1 MGRQELN
8 LKKVNSLKGTGTE
21 TDQDDKP
28 YSSKEFI
35 DYIYLML
42 QIMVILVFF
51 CFITT
56 NNYLNAQTFDKET
69 EYPIGEKL
77 NELIDKTQTGP
88 YCSSYVE
95 CSSTSV
101 QKSDTVSNISWWFQT
116 TQETVYRT
124 LGYVMHYYLACL
136 QYLISH
142 PDGIPYTGYIS
153 FIRWIL
159 FGFITIFLIILILSF
174 MWVAFIPG
182 WFAGLF
188 AFMKLKINSLD
199 KTGLFFLSMF
209 LTFLFGWVSFFPV
222 ISDFVRFSYI
232 FSFKQ
237 IVSNSDNYGTE
248 FSKRIPMLI
257 IIFNIL
263 AVVFSWVQLPKS
275 TAGVITGLI
284 FVAMLFFKN
293 QSLKKNKE

>member
-1 MGRQELN
+1 MGRHEMN
-8 LKKVNSLKGTGTE
+8 LKHVNSLKGTGTG
-21 TDQDDKP
+21 TDQDEKP
-28 YSSKEFI
+28 YSSQPFL
-35 DYIYLML
+35 DYVYLMFEFM
-42 QIMVILVFF
+42 IVLVLF

-56 NNYLNAQTFDKET
+56 NNYLNAQTFDKAT

-77 NELIDKTQTGP
+77 SDLISKTKTSP
-88 YCSSYVE
+88 YCSSYAECNSISVE
-95 CSSTSV
+95 
-101 QKSDTVSNISWWFQT
+101 KSDTVSNFSWWFQT
-116 TQETVYRT
+116 TQETVYRI
-124 LGYVMHYYLACL
+124 LGFVMHYYLWCL
-136 QYLISH
+136 QYLISY
-142 PDGIPYTGYIS
+142 PDGIPCTGYIS

-182 WFAGLF
+182 WVAGLF

-209 LTFLFGWVSFFPV
+209 LTFLFGWVSAFPV
-222 ISDFVRFSYI
+222 ISEFVRFSYI

-263 AVVFSWVQLPKS
+263 AVVFSWVQLPNS
-275 TAGVITGLI
+275 TAGVITGFI